1 MFKKKFALIFV
12 LIAVASA
19 LLLSS
24 CGSDKGTYDNAL
36 GEEIYE
42 SGEGKNDTAVGT
54 TGTAAELNPNGKII
68 RNVNLRGETKDF
80 DSALES
86 LKSKISEHE
95 GYVEKS
101 SVTGGESLNSNRKS
115 SRNAVYT
122 IRIPAEKL
130 DDFLE
135 KTEGMLN
142 IISSSESTTDVT
154 LEYYDIESRM
164 KTLEAK
170 KAALEKMLEQATS
183 LSDIR
188 TIQDDLYEVIADI
201 EAYRSKLNLFDS
213 KVSYSTVELT
223 IIEVVEYTEVK
234 EEEPSFGERISET
247 FKESWQGFWEFC
259 QDFAVFLV
267 GAMPAILVLLLNG
280 VAVFLIV
287 FFVKR
292 KNKRRAQ
299 QIKNNENML
308 K

>member
-1 MFKKKFALIFV
+1 
-12 LIAVASA
+12 
-19 LLLSS
+19 
-24 CGSDKGTYDNAL
+24 
-36 GEEIYE
+36 
-42 SGEGKNDTAVGT
+42 
-54 TGTAAELNPNGKII
+54 
-68 RNVNLRGETKDF
+68 
-80 DSALES
+80 
-86 LKSKISEHE
+86 
-95 GYVEKS
+95 
-101 SVTGGESLNSNRKS
+101 
-115 SRNAVYT
+115 
-122 IRIPAEKL
+122 
-130 DDFLE
+130 
-135 KTEGMLN
+135 
-142 IISSSESTTDVT
+142 TDVT

-267 GAMPAILVLLLNG
+267 GAMPALLILLLNG

-299 QIKNNENML
+299 QIKNNEIML